1 MAGPAIESR
10 AGSADLSAGS
20 AETGKLDVH
29 QVVRPS
35 PPVRVLALR
44 CRLAPGPAIHA
55 PIAEH
60 RVIVH
65 ASAATWS
72 ACRATGASH
81 LRRWGDIDL
90 IPGGQEGGFDA
101 QSPCEQLEIRIAP
114 DLLGDAAEASGA
126 TFEMRHMLRD
136 QRAFHLVRA
145 LCDPEDEP
153 VLDDILY
160 AESIGTALLRRLAAP
175 GSPARREPPTAP
187 DARLARVVD
196 YIRANLDQRLTI
208 GRIAGEN
215 GTSHSHLRSW
225 FRASTG
231 MTVHRYLM
239 VERVRRARD
248 LLVEGRSS
256 LSEVAWAT
264 GFSHQSHM
272 AWWIRRELGC
282 SPREIRSGLR
292 RPGS

>member
-1 MAGPAIESR
+1 M
-10 AGSADLSAGS
+10 
-20 AETGKLDVH
+20 H
-29 QVVRPS
+29 QVVHPS
-35 PPVRVLALR
+35 PPLRVLALR
-44 CRLAPGPAIHA
+44 RRIAPGPVVHA

-72 ACRATGASH
+72 ACRASGASH
-81 LRRWGDIDL
+81 LRRRGDFDL
-90 IPGGQEGGFDA
+90 IPGGEEGGFDA
-101 QSPCEQLEIRIAP
+101 QAPCEQLEIRIAP
-114 DLLGDAAEASGA
+114 DLLGDATEASGA
-126 TFEMRHMLRD
+126 GFETRHMLRD
-136 QRAFHLVRA
+136 EQAFHLVRA
-145 LCDPEDEP
+145 LFPQDEP

-160 AESIGTALLRRLAAP
+160 AESIGAALLRRFAAP
-175 GSPARREPPTAP
+175 GAPARRQPPTVS
-187 DARLARVVD
+187 DARLVRVVD

-208 GRIAGEN
+208 GRIAREN

-225 FRASTG
+225 FRTSTG

-256 LSEVAWAT
+256 LSEIAWAA

-282 SPREIRSGLR
+282 SPREIRSGLS